1 MRTIC
6 RRRLPSARDMGLSFF
21 RPARPDMSKFE
32 SGGNAVRCYTSSAI
46 SAVGMMMENSLHGM
60 SAFSMRLA
68 LRLWASV
75 ICFSFPIYSH
85 ALDRADWTSGVA
97 PFHARCSWVESS
109 GNTVDIKVAKGFYA
123 SGGAWG
129 FDRYSRGI
137 LIFTLDRYGNK
148 IPADPSGVTVQEI
161 SYGNFGTARQISI
174 GTLFFSPQSARGWV
188 KGPSGNIWS
197 DFKITINK
205 DAVSEWPGVIVHGAV
220 RQWRP
225 SDINSHLT
233 DVDPTGTYIGKST
246 SSNECELSIKD
257 GPLPPKP
264 PPLSLTIDVT
274 TPDWNLGELPR
285 GNGVKTFS
293 NNAEQLCFTYLGP
306 DVSSSTFV
314 INAGSA
320 NGVVNHRYRL
330 RNLND
335 ASQFV
340 PYTVTLDSGSSKLI
354 LPNLNN
360 SALSLD
366 NSGKTCFVPT
376 FNTTVDSLVDD
387 GDYDDVL
394 TFTVVTKP

>member
-1 MRTIC
+1 M
-6 RRRLPSARDMGLSFF
+6 
-21 RPARPDMSKFE
+21 
-32 SGGNAVRCYTSSAI
+32 
-46 SAVGMMMENSLHGM
+46 
-60 SAFSMRLA
+60 
-68 LRLWASV
+68 
-75 ICFSFPIYSH
+75 
-85 ALDRADWTSGVA
+85 
-97 PFHARCSWVESS
+97 
-109 GNTVDIKVAKGFYA
+109 
-123 SGGAWG
+123 
-129 FDRYSRGI
+129 
-137 LIFTLDRYGNK
+137 
-148 IPADPSGVTVQEI
+148 
-161 SYGNFGTARQISI
+161 
-174 GTLFFSPQSARGWV
+174 
-188 KGPSGNIWS
+188 
-197 DFKITINK
+197 
-205 DAVSEWPGVIVHGAV
+205 
-220 RQWRP
+220 
-225 SDINSHLT
+225 
-233 DVDPTGTYIGKST
+233 
-246 SSNECELSIKD
+246 
-257 GPLPPKP
+257 
-264 PPLSLTIDVT
+264 
-274 TPDWNLGELPR
+274 PR